1 MFRIKF
7 NKIPQHFR
15 RKIRE
20 ALVQSQVRFNRN
32 PEKIPGRLDARPS
45 QPQQDSN
52 DNSGEVSKPRFRRK
66 FRRKSG
72 IFLRRARFRRRF
84 SSAKSGSSGFG
95 KEKVLEKGWIRF
107 WKRFRRRSGKKVP
120 EKVKFNRVPKNVPEK
135 GSGYCRV
142 RSSSTGFRKKFG
154 RLWCR
159 AQSGS
164 LGFRRR
170 ISEVPEKG

>member
-15 RKIRE
+15 RRIRE

-66 FRRKSG
+66 FRRRSG

-84 SSAKSGSSGFG
+84 GSAKSGSSGFG
-95 KEKVLEKGWIRF
+95 KEKVLE
-107 WKRFRRRSGKKVP
+107 
-120 EKVKFNRVPKNVPEK
+120 
-135 GSGYCRV
+135 
-142 RSSSTGFRKKFG
+142 
-154 RLWCR
+154 
-159 AQSGS
+159 
-164 LGFRRR
+164 
-170 ISEVPEKG
+170 